1 MRRYRH
7 LTGAPIGAIG
17 PKGLMMTPSLV
28 PLTSLLMSLWI
39 PSLMMLQLNVD
50 VPIQE
55 KTSPLSL
62 PMLLKRSQS
71 VEEDVQAKPSL
82 LGQHRVVHRRQS
94 VEGDVH
100 DRMCPPPALHPSNLV
115 SYLDMHVRV
124 LSGETVES
132 VVINHQVKQVD

>member
-1 MRRYRH
+1 
-7 LTGAPIGAIG
+7 
-17 PKGLMMTPSLV
+17 
-28 PLTSLLMSLWI
+28 
-39 PSLMMLQLNVD
+39 MLQLNVD
-50 VPIQE
+50 VDVHE

-71 VEEDVQAKPSL
+71 VEEDVQAKPSNPSL
-82 LGQHRVVHRRQS
+82 LGQHRVVHRSQSVEGDVQAKPSNPSLLGQHRVVHRSQS

-115 SYLDMHVRV
+115 SYLDLHVRV